1 MAWRQAVNVW
11 HTWATPDPAYRQH
24 RTADEDRIRETLGVR
39 RDTYTA
45 ADPLTV
51 PDDCPICATTGHL
64 VGEPPSRWHPGPYA
78 TVDDSHPEAVIVWLA
93 GAITAALLV
102 FVAVVVMRRG

>member
-1 MAWRQAVNVW
+1 VNVW
-11 HTWATPDPAYRQH
+11 HTWATTDPDYRQH
-24 RTADEDRIRETLGVR
+24 RTADEDRIREALGVC

-51 PDDCPICATTGHL
+51 
-64 VGEPPSRWHPGPYA
+64 EWEPYA
-78 TVDDSHPEAVIVWLA
+78 TVDEGNSAAVIVWLA
-93 GAITAALLV
+93 GAIVAALLV